1 MERGQPEVPP
11 AATIEVNHRGRF
23 REDGNLRGTI
33 AGRTLD
39 LTLQLPFP
47 FGSVSGTL
55 GDAQVSLAWELH
67 AGDSRI
73 STLRG
78 VVGSEPVDIEGVFR
92 RRVEY
97 QQGQPVLHEFLG
109 ASLQGT
115 LAGEDLAATIETD
128 PPDPLRG
135 ISHEIAAIGT
145 LGNCA
150 FQLLAGSGIRGTFDD
165 QTAHLDIS
173 GWTYEGARVVG
184 TCPGPP
190 AFAALVVAALLFF
203 A

>member
-11 AATIEVNHRGRF
+11 AATVEVNHRGRF
-23 REDGNLRGTI
+23 REDGSLRGTI
-33 AGRTLD
+33 AGRILD

-55 GDAQVSLAWELH
+55 GDAPVSVAWALH
-67 AGDSRI
+67 TGDSRI

-78 VVGSEPVDIEGVFR
+78 VVGSERVDIEGVFR

-97 QQGQPVLHEFLG
+97 QQGQPVLHEFMG

-115 LAGEDLAATIETD
+115 LAGEGLSATIETD

-145 LGNCA
+145 LGHWA
-150 FQLLAGSGIRGTFDD
+150 FQLFAGRGIRGNFDD
-165 QTAHLDIS
+165 QAVHLDIA
-173 GWTYEGARVVG
+173 GWTYEDARVVG

-190 AFAALVVAALLFF
+190 TFSALVVAALLFF

>member
-1 MERGQPEVPP
+1 MDRGQSEVPP
-11 AATIEVNHRGRF
+11 AATIEVTHRGRY
-23 REDGNLRGTI
+23 REDGSLRGTI

-47 FGSVSGTL
+47 FGSVSGTF
-55 GDAQVSLAWELH
+55 GDAPLSVAWALH
-67 AGDSRI
+67 AGESRI

-78 VVGSEPVDIEGVFR
+78 VVGSEPVDIEGIFR

-115 LAGEDLAATIETD
+115 LAGEDVATTIETD
-128 PPDPLRG
+128 PPDPIRG
-135 ISHEIAAIGT
+135 NSHKIVAIGT

-150 FQLLAGSGIRGTFDD
+150 FQLFAGRGIRGTFED
-165 QTAHLDIS
+165 QTVHLDMS
-173 GWTYEGARVVG
+173 DRTYEDARVVG

-190 AFAALVVAALLFF
+190 AFSALVVAALLFF
-203 A
+203 P

>member
-1 MERGQPEVPP
+1 MEKGRPEVPR
-11 AATIEVNHRGRF
+11 AATVEVSHRGRF
-23 REDGNLRGTI
+23 RENGSLRGSI

-39 LTLQLPFP
+39 LALQLPFP
-47 FGSVSGTL
+47 FGSVSGAL
-55 GDAQVSLAWELH
+55 GDAPVSVAWALH

-78 VVGSEPVDIEGVFR
+78 VVGSDPVNIEGVFR

-128 PPDPLRG
+128 PPDPIRG
-135 ISHEIAAIGT
+135 NSHKIAAMGT
-145 LGNCA
+145 LGKCA
-150 FQLLAGSGIRGTFDD
+150 FQLFAGTGIRGTFDD
-165 QTAHLDIS
+165 QIAHLDIS
-173 GWTYEGARVVG
+173 GWTHEDARVVG

-190 AFAALVVAALLFF
+190 AFTTLVVASLLFF